1 MAEKDYQWL
10 PQNST
15 NDYVSVY
22 PVGSAIIL
30 DTASR
35 VIYFQLAL
43 AVTHLVSVI
52 DIDKSCGCT
61 TLILEPY
68 YTYRTS
74 ILSYPN
80 SSRIPQ
86 LKNLNQFI

>member
-52 DIDKSCGCT
+52 DIDKSCECT
-61 TLILEPY
+61 TLILENDL
-68 YTYRTS
+68 
-74 ILSYPN
+74 ILLIVLQFYLIPTPLVYHN
-80 SSRIPQ
+80 S
-86 LKNLNQFI
+86 